1 MGIKLLQKA
10 RITEVDDTS
19 DRLVA
24 LFKSETALAE
34 DAFLKSLFT
43 EMETLS
49 ANLTEAIKRDKGVSE
64 LEKADKVRNNAIRT
78 FSKVIE
84 GYRAMPIATVKQK
97 GERLHKV
104 FSKYGL
110 RLIQKNY
117 TDKSS
122 YIAAL
127 LKDLQSPDLT
137 TLIAELQG
145 VTECIDG
152 IRQAQGA
159 FNTHRVGYEK
169 TLAHNVKQD
178 SAT

>member
-24 LFKSETALAE
+24 LFKSETTLAE

-104 FSKYGL
+104 FPQVWVTTYPEKLYG
-110 RLIQKNY
+110 
-117 TDKSS
+117 
-122 YIAAL
+122 
-127 LKDLQSPDLT
+127 
-137 TLIAELQG
+137 
-145 VTECIDG
+145 
-152 IRQAQGA
+152 
-159 FNTHRVGYEK
+159 
-169 TLAHNVKQD
+169 
-178 SAT
+178 